1 MPSTPQ
7 DSVRPA
13 GECETTDPHLKE
25 VRSLLSRIPISLPG
39 GDVLSSGM
47 ARNIRVVDDHI
58 YLRLF
63 AGSDQGALSE
73 VVQHRLN
80 HLAWS
85 RRVYVDV
92 RSVPGVKRTI
102 AIGSGKGGVGKT
114 SVAVSLAATFAQQGL
129 RVGLL
134 DADVYGPNIPILLGM
149 DDGEVTTL
157 EEEGEPRFVAPIH
170 HGIRVMSVGM
180 LAERDQSLAWRG
192 PILTRLL
199 QQFLYQVDWGT
210 LDVLLI
216 DLPPGTGDA
225 QITILQES
233 PVAGVLLVSTPGASA
248 WADLIR
254 TVTMYRT
261 FGMPLLGLVEN
272 MARFRCPCCE
282 AELEL
287 LADSLPLEHSA
298 AAEAGL
304 QRLASLPVRLEPSG
318 RNHPYEA
325 SLRTTMLHEQHPQ
338 EFASLAN
345 QLRTNLHLTPAPHS
359 VTPEGWP
366 TS

>member
-1 MPSTPQ
+1 MSDLTQ
-7 DSVRPA
+7 DLIEPT
-13 GECETTDPHLKE
+13 GEFECTDPHLQE
-25 VRSLLSRIPISLPG
+25 VRNILAGIPTTLPG
-39 GDVLSSGM
+39 SDLLSSGM
-47 ARNIRVVDDHI
+47 ARNIRVVDDHV

-63 AGSDQGALSE
+63 AGSDQGELSE
-73 VVQHRLN
+73 IVRDALDS
-80 HLAWS
+80 LSWS

-92 RSVPGVKRTI
+92 RSITGVKRTI
-102 AIGSGKGGVGKT
+102 AVGSGKGGVGKT
-114 SVAVSLAATFAQQGL
+114 SVALGLAASFVKQGL

-134 DADVYGPNIPILLGM
+134 DADVYGPNIPILLDINPGEVATIER
-149 DDGEVTTL
+149 DGET
-157 EEEGEPRFVAPIH
+157 RFVPALH
-170 HGIRVMSVGM
+170 QGIRVMSVGM
-180 LAERDQSLAWRG
+180 LAERHQSLAWRG

-272 MARFRCPCCE
+272 MVSFCCPCCS
-282 AELEL
+282 AELRL
-287 LADSLPLEHSA
+287 LADSLPMEHSA
-298 AAEAGL
+298 SAEAGL
-304 QRLASLPVRLEPSG
+304 ELLASLSVRLEPSG
-318 RNHPYEA
+318 LREAVGAPPRNA
-325 SLRTTMLHEQHPQ
+325 FLHDQHPQ
-338 EFASLAN
+338 EFASIA
-345 QLRTNLHLTPAPHS
+345 RHLSRALCLIPAPQTGS
-359 VTPEGWP
+359 C
-366 TS
+366 